1 MSKHYFRPVAEF
13 VILIKDTIL
22 SSIVGDD
29 FIGDDEIPN
38 V

>member
-29 FIGDDEIPN
+29 FIEDNEIPN